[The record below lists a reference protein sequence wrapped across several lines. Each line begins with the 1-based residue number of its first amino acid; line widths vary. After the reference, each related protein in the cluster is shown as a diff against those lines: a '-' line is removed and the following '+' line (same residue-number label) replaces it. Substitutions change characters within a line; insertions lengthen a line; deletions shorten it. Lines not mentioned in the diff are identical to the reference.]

1 MTGSDTPP
9 KPNANKDGAA
19 DAAPIVHRETVQP
32 DWIDYNGHM
41 NLAYYVLVFDHATD
55 AVQDI
60 VGLDAA
66 YREATGGS
74 IFVVEAH
81 LTYDSEVML
90 GEEMRIRTRVMDV
103 DAKRLHLFHEM
114 YAGDD
119 DNGEGRLA
127 ATSELMALHVD
138 LKTRRTASFPESVF
152 SILERMKTDQSALP
166 RPPQAGRHIEI
177 KKKV

>member
-1 MTGSDTPP
+1 MS
-9 KPNANKDGAA
+9 ANDHPASA
-19 DAAPIVHRETVQP
+19 LAQAPVICPEKQVLEG
-32 DWIDYNGHM
+32 WIDYNGHM

-55 AVQDI
+55 ALQDI

-66 YREATGGS
+66 YREAIGGS
-74 IFVVEAH
+74 VFVVEAH
-81 LTYDSEVML
+81 LSYDNEVML

-138 LKTRRTASFPESVF
+138 LKTRRTAPFPETVF
-152 SILERMKTDQSALP
+152 STLERMKTDQSAQL
-166 RPPQAGRHIEI
+166 Q
-177 KKKV
+177 